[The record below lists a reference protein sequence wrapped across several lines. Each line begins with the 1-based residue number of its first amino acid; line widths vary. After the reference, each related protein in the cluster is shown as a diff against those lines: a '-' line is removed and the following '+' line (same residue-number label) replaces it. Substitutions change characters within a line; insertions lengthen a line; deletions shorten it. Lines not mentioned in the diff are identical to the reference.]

1 VEIES
6 LAAPLRVR
14 LSDAPRTVSG
24 WQGGDEEVSEMTE
37 FSLGVPHSDE
47 LGDAI
52 EALDDVLRLNDLG
65 DVDLPPYLTRLLL
78 QLEETLAIAPAQ
90 PSVTA

>member
-1 VEIES
+1 
-6 LAAPLRVR
+6 
-14 LSDAPRTVSG
+14 
-24 WQGGDEEVSEMTE
+24 MTE